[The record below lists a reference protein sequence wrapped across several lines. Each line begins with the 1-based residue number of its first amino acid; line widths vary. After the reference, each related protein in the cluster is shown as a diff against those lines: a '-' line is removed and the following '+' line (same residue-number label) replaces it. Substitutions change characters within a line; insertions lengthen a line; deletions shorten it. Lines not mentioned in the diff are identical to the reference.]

1 MPASPIRE
9 PVRLILASAS
19 PRRVALLREAGFE
32 FEQCPADIDES
43 RLPNEAA
50 RQYVLRLAEAK
61 ARAVWREGT
70 KSLGAD
76 TVVVLGSEVL
86 GKPRDPSH
94 ARRMLRRLSRQ
105 PHAVLTGVAVFDG
118 HSCRTLC
125 ERTRV
130 RFRSLMENEIDE
142 YVATGEPLD
151 KAGAYGIQ
159 GGAARFVD
167 SVDGSF
173 TNIVGLPLEAVEA
186 MLR

>member
-1 MPASPIRE
+1 MTARPMRE
-9 PVRLILASAS
+9 SFGLILASAS
-19 PRRVALLREAGFE
+19 PRRVDLLRAAGFE
-32 FEQCPADIDES
+32 FEQCPAGIDET
-43 RLPNEAA
+43 RLPDEDPP
-50 RQYVLRLAEAK
+50 QYVLRLAEAK

-70 KSLGAD
+70 RSLGAD

-94 ARRMLRRLSRQ
+94 ARCMLESLSRR

-118 HSCRTLC
+118 RSCKKLC
-125 ERTRV
+125 ERTEV
-130 RFRSLMENEIDE
+130 RFRSLTKEEIEE

-159 GGAARFVD
+159 GGAARFVE
-167 SVDGSF
+167 SVVGSY
-173 TNIVGLPLEAVEA
+173 TNVVGLPVEALDA

>member
-9 PVRLILASAS
+9 PLRLILASAS

-43 RLPNEAA
+43 RLPGEAA
-50 RQYVLRLAEAK
+50 RHYVLRLAEAK

-70 KSLGAD
+70 QSLGAD

-86 GKPRDPSH
+86 GKPRDPAH

-118 HSCRTLC
+118 RSCRTLC
-125 ERTRV
+125 ESTRV
-130 RFRSLMENEIDE
+130 RFRSLMEHEIAE

-159 GGAARFVD
+159 GGAARFVE
-167 SVDGSF
+167 SVDGSY
-173 TNIVGLPLEAVEA
+173 TNIVGLPLEAVGA